1 MQEIRENKKELDT
14 DHQELM
20 SARQGG
26 GETVTSKPLKSTEH
40 TQQLGSSED
49 LKRAHHL
56 SSKAMKHSALP
67 ADTLRKI
74 QADR

>member
-1 MQEIRENKKELDT
+1 MKEIGDNKKELDI
-14 DHQELM
+14 DHQELT

-40 TQQLGSSED
+40 KQQLGNSVD
-49 LKRAHHL
+49 LKRAHRI
-56 SSKAMKHSALP
+56 SNKAMKHSALP